1 MTILIPL
8 SKLIF
13 GFHLSLINA
22 FLILGYTFIF
32 SSRHSKR
39 TMFQLSTVT
48 TGCLLESGTISL
60 QLQEP
65 YSLELT

>member
-13 GFHLSLINA
+13 GAHLSLISA

-32 SSRHSKR
+32 SSFLYFILPNCGLPRPIILQIFFI
-39 TMFQLSTVT
+39 T
-48 TGCLLESGTISL
+48 CLIFICLPDPIL
-60 QLQEP
+60 KI
-65 YSLELT
+65 